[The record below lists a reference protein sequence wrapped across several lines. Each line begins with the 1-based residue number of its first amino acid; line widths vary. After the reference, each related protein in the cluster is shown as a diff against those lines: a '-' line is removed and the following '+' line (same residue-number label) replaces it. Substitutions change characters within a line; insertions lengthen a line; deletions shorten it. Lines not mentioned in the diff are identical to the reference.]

1 MKTNKYILICLLGI
15 FSFLPL
21 TGINTVTY
29 AVTDRC
35 VTHPEECDPCYEDPD
50 LEECNEDDEED
61 DCHDDNSCSCD
72 EDPNQDWCPHDCHYY
87 NNCSCDEDPDQAH
100 CPKKDPCKENPN
112 LPQCK
117 KNPCPNGVQ
126 DLSYCMDKPGEQAA
140 CESIAQREADNKTG
154 SCVQCVGKVC
164 KVEPPKPPC

>member
-50 LEECNEDDEED
+50 LEECNED

-117 KNPCPNGVQ
+117 KNPCP
-126 DLSYCMDKPGEQAA
+126 DRKSYCMDKPGEQAD